1 MGTAS
6 CFHCLACWEPE
17 LRVHL
22 QVECRG
28 SVRAPPALSTCSR
41 RPCSPWSPSPGR
53 GRPTGESVRLT
64 LTSWPLL
71 LFLCPSQEQLVKSLL
86 GRKGRDS

>member
-53 GRPTGESVRLT
+53 GRPTGESVRLM
-64 LTSWPLL
+64 LTSWPPPAVPLSL
-71 LFLCPSQEQLVKSLL
+71 PGAAGEVLL